1 MQRLSQ
7 LLGVLLAALIL
18 SACGQSNAAQPTH
31 GGAETDHH
39 SAAGQ
44 ASSAP
49 FDARFI
55 DGMIE
60 HHRGAVTMAEQAL
73 QQSQRPEIT
82 QMARTIIDTQ
92 QQEITQMTNWR
103 AQWYPDL
110 APTGGTDTAMGDM
123 SVSDDGSTPYDQRF
137 ISAMI
142 AHHNGAIEMARA
154 AQTQAEHAELRQL
167 AATIIT
173 AQQAEVVQLEQWRG
187 QWFGN

>member
-1 MQRLSQ
+1 MRRLSQ
-7 LLGVLLAALIL
+7 LVGVLLAALIL
-18 SACGQSNAAQPTH
+18 SACGQSNAAQPSH
-31 GGAETDHH
+31 GGAEADHH

-49 FDARFI
+49 FDAHFI
-55 DGMIE
+55 DSMIE

-103 AQWYPDL
+103 TQWYPEL
-110 APTGGTDTAMGDM
+110 APTGGTGMAMGDM

-142 AHHNGAIEMARA
+142 AHHNGAIEMARQ
-154 AQTQAEHAELRQL
+154 AQTEAEHAELRQL
-167 AATIIT
+167 AGTIIA
-173 AQQAEVVQLEQWRG
+173 AQQAEVAQLEQWRG
-187 QWFGN
+187 QWFSR